1 MIRFLFK
8 GLLRDRHRS
17 LFPILIVII
26 GVMLTVLL
34 HCWIMGVM
42 GDMVDYNA
50 KFLTGHVKVMTHGY
64 KDKIDQ
70 LPNDFA
76 LLEVSN
82 LIEEL
87 NNEFPEMTWVKR
99 IRFGGLLDT
108 PDEKRE
114 TRTQGF
120 VIGLAIDLLTEENS
134 EISRL
139 NIEKA
144 LVRGQLPKKTGEIL
158 ISKEFAK
165 KLDVKP
171 KDEVMLL
178 SSTMHGSMAT
188 ENFTISGTVEF
199 GAAMLDR
206 GSMIIDISDAQ
217 NVLDMNDASGEILG
231 YFKNGLYNDR
241 KAEEVTKQF
250 NAKYTKT
257 KDEDEPVMMRLKEQN
272 DLASM
277 LDYISKMVGYFVV
290 GFVSTMSI
298 VLWNAGLIGGLRRY
312 GEVGVR
318 LAIGEN
324 KNHVYRSLIY
334 ESVLIGIFGS
344 VIGTVIGLGFSYIL
358 QTKGINVGSMMKNAT
373 MMFPNV
379 FRAHITPT
387 AYFIGFL
394 PGLFSTVLGT
404 VLSGIGIYKRKT
416 AQLFKEL
423 EA

>member
-158 ISKEFAK
+158 ISEEFAK
-165 KLDVKP
+165 KLDVKL

-199 GAAMLDR
+199 G
-206 GSMIIDISDAQ
+206 
-217 NVLDMNDASGEILG
+217 
-231 YFKNGLYNDR
+231 
-241 KAEEVTKQF
+241 
-250 NAKYTKT
+250 
-257 KDEDEPVMMRLKEQN
+257 
-272 DLASM
+272 
-277 LDYISKMVGYFVV
+277 
-290 GFVSTMSI
+290 
-298 VLWNAGLIGGLRRY
+298 
-312 GEVGVR
+312 
-318 LAIGEN
+318 
-324 KNHVYRSLIY
+324 
-334 ESVLIGIFGS
+334 
-344 VIGTVIGLGFSYIL
+344 
-358 QTKGINVGSMMKNAT
+358 
-373 MMFPNV
+373 
-379 FRAHITPT
+379 
-387 AYFIGFL
+387 
-394 PGLFSTVLGT
+394 
-404 VLSGIGIYKRKT
+404 
-416 AQLFKEL
+416 
-423 EA
+423 

>member
-1 MIRFLFK
+1 
-8 GLLRDRHRS
+8 
-17 LFPILIVII
+17 
-26 GVMLTVLL
+26 
-34 HCWIMGVM
+34 
-42 GDMVDYNA
+42 
-50 KFLTGHVKVMTHGY
+50 
-64 KDKIDQ
+64 
-70 LPNDFA
+70 
-76 LLEVSN
+76 
-82 LIEEL
+82 
-87 NNEFPEMTWVKR
+87 
-99 IRFGGLLDT
+99 
-108 PDEKRE
+108 
-114 TRTQGF
+114 
-120 VIGLAIDLLTEENS
+120 
-134 EISRL
+134 
-139 NIEKA
+139 
-144 LVRGQLPKKTGEIL
+144 
-158 ISKEFAK
+158 
-165 KLDVKP
+165 
-171 KDEVMLL
+171 
-178 SSTMHGSMAT
+178 
-188 ENFTISGTVEF
+188 
-199 GAAMLDR
+199 
-206 GSMIIDISDAQ
+206 
-217 NVLDMNDASGEILG
+217 
-231 YFKNGLYNDR
+231 GLYNDR

-290 GFVSTMSI
+290 GFVSAMSI

-344 VIGTVIGLGFSYIL
+344 IIGTVIGQGFAYIL
-358 QTKGINVGSMMKNAT
+358 QTKGINVSSMIKSAT

-379 FRAHITPT
+379 FRAHITPP